1 MRRPALF
8 LALMMLPAAATAA
21 TIKVDVTRF
30 HLLAPPAPAVTG
42 GSITVEAAPPPGPDA
57 AAAAPTLQFGALA
70 AVAAA
75 ELGRAGFQPPASGQ
89 SADYV
94 ARIALSGSSEQ
105 VARRSPISIGIG
117 GGRGGWNGGVSGGVA
132 FPLGGGTRTVTKAM
146 MTMQIRR
153 ASDNSAI
160 WEGRASA
167 IAPSADPHS
176 AAPALLKALLGG
188 FPGPSGQSLTVK
200 VKTTP

>member
-1 MRRPALF
+1 
-8 LALMMLPAAATAA
+8 MLPAVATAA

-30 HLLAPPAPAVTG
+30 HLLARPAPTVAG
-42 GSITVEAAPPPGPDA
+42 ASIMVEPAPPPGPDA
-57 AAAAPTLQFGALA
+57 PAAAPALQFGALA
-70 AVAAA
+70 AMAAT
-75 ELGRAGFQPPASGQ
+75 ELGRAGFKPPASGA
-89 SADYV
+89 SADYI
-94 ARIALSGSSEQ
+94 ARIALNGSSEQ
-105 VARRSPISIGIG
+105 VTRRSPISIGIG

-132 FPLGGGTRTVTKAM
+132 FPLGGGTRTVTTAM
-146 MTMQIRR
+146 MSMQIRR
-153 ASDNSAI
+153 ASDNSAV

-167 IAPSADPHS
+167 TAPTADPYS